1 MCGIAGIINIR
12 EDEVQQIH
20 SLQRMTN
27 CMAHRGPDDEGFLL
41 VDKEGRNRSFYGDD
55 TPVNDPVCSSVP
67 GYPQFHIRSAFRD
80 LSQVALGHRRLSI
93 IDLSPH
99 GHQPMCTPDLR
110 YWVVYNGEIYNF
122 REIAVELNRE
132 GINLFGHSDTE
143 VLINAY
149 AKWGEGCLQKFNGM
163 WAFAI
168 WDNREKTL
176 FCARDR
182 IGIKP
187 FYYTIQ
193 DGQFIFGSDIKT
205 IIASNLY
212 LPEPDM
218 EGLYLA
224 MAFGMAPRPRTAF
237 KGLVALEQAHWMRVH
252 LNGRIEKQRYWSVP
266 VGTQKNDM
274 SEGEAINLLEEQL
287 IASVKRRLVADVP
300 VGTFMSGGID
310 STTISAIASELHPGI
325 KAFTL
330 AYESSAPELN
340 EVQQAM
346 ATALMHPMEHVV
358 HRVDST
364 GLYDL
369 QSRIEGYEEPYH
381 GLAANYVISQLVRDN
396 DVKVVLNGLGGDEL
410 FAGYSWYSHIEKW
423 RLLRSLK
430 PFMNMIPPFSGRR
443 WERLLSLSRASSAD
457 RLHTI
462 LFANSTDTELH
473 ELFSDPDLQEMNTPE
488 VLHKMYADG
497 LNFTDDIEAMSYMDI
512 MNYIG
517 NHHVHRSDQFT
528 MAHSIEGRCPF
539 LDHKLVEAAFR
550 IPSRLK
556 KHGRLQKYVLRKVA
570 EKYIAPECLS
580 MNKKGFGLP
589 LKQWL
594 SGPLKSLLED
604 KLKRLEMRNEIRDGV
619 PDKWFREY
627 QAGKRSSNQIWHLA
641 ALEMWF
647 ETFIDKGRKPH

>member
-12 EDEVQQIH
+12 ENEVQQIR
-20 SLQRMTN
+20 SLQHMTN
-27 CMAHRGPDDEGFLL
+27 RMAHRGPDDEGFLL
-41 VDKEGRNRSFYGDD
+41 VNKEGRYRSFYGDD
-55 TPVNDPVCSSVP
+55 TPVINPACSSVP
-67 GYPQFHIRSAFRD
+67 GYPQTHIKSAFGD
-80 LSQVALGHRRLSI
+80 LSLVALGHRRLSI
-93 IDLSPH
+93 IDLSPN

-122 REIAVELNRE
+122 SEIAVELNRE
-132 GINLFGHSDTE
+132 GVNLYSHSDTE

-163 WAFAI
+163 FAFAI
-168 WDNREKTL
+168 WDNKEKTL

-193 DGQFIFGSDIKT
+193 NGQFIFASDIKT
-205 IIASNLY
+205 IIASDLY
-212 LPEPDM
+212 RPEPDM

-224 MAFGMAPRPRTAF
+224 MAFGMAPRPKTAF
-237 KGLVALEQAHWMRVH
+237 KGLVALEQAHWMRIH
-252 LNGRIEKQRYWSVP
+252 LNGRIEKQRYWSFP
-266 VGTQKNDM
+266 VGTQKKNM

-287 IASVKRRLVADVP
+287 IASVRRRLVADVP

-330 AYESSAPELN
+330 AYDNTAPELN

-346 ATALMHPMEHVV
+346 ATAMMHPMEHIV
-358 HRVDST
+358 HRVDPAD
-364 GLYDL
+364 LYDL
-369 QSRIEGYEEPYH
+369 QSRIEGYEEPCH
-381 GLAANYVISQLVRDN
+381 GLAANYVISKLVRDN

-410 FAGYSWYSHIEKW
+410 FAGYTWYSHIEKW
-423 RLLRSLK
+423 KLARSLK
-430 PFMNMIPPFSGRR
+430 PFVDMIPPFSGRR
-443 WERLLSLSRASSAD
+443 WERLLSLSRVSSAD

-462 LFANSTDTELH
+462 LFAKSTDTELH
-473 ELFSDPDLQEMNTPE
+473 ELFSDPDLQEVNSPE
-488 VLHKMYADG
+488 VVHKMYADG
-497 LNFTDDIEAMSYMDI
+497 LKFTDDIEAISYMDI

-580 MNKKGFGLP
+580 MKKKGFGLP

-619 PDKWFREY
+619 PNKWFREY
-627 QAGKRSSNQIWHLA
+627 QAGKRSPNQIWHLA

-647 ETFIDKGRKPH
+647 ETFIDK